1 MGSMAMV
8 VRGTQPSQLPELHFI
23 NVVKENT
30 IVQEK
35 RGGLFA
41 KAARAIVRLVDDS
54 NNLKSHNN
62 QKSNLLI
69 RRLSA
74 KGWSSKNVISYKPS
88 KIVVKFAYVTYQL
101 IAINFSRSPLARGND
116 NARTAR
122 QDDLSQN
129 GPIVEEIN
137 DAPISQL
144 PPAETNYLM
153 NTPDNAYYS
162 PAYSYAPPPAV
173 RVPTRFEEAPVP
185 VAAERFIAEEQ
196 HADASESRAQV
207 AAAASQAHQ
216 DVAEF
221 TVAETPLPASTPAKA
236 ETIDVETAPAELS
249 APLPK
254 VTVDA
259 PISNEELTA
268 PASQVFAS
276 AAECI
281 ELDLQDVQ
289 PKMQQL
295 EPIAL
300 EEAPAAPIL
309 IMGLDEPAEAPQ
321 SEKLHDLLEAGKNM
335 AAAMGNLNEAL
346 KAAEA

>member
-1 MGSMAMV
+1 MGSMLTV
-8 VRGTQPSQLPELHFI
+8 VARPQHVELHSTDWFI
-23 NVVKENT
+23 KDT

-35 RGGLFA
+35 RGGLIA

-54 NNLKSHNN
+54 NNLKSRNN
-62 QKSNLLI
+62 QKINLLT

-74 KGWSSKNVISYKPS
+74 RGWSSQNVSTLEVS
-88 KIVVKFAYVTYQL
+88 KIVLKLPYATYKF
-101 IAINFSRSPLARGND
+101 IAAHFSRSPLALRND
-116 NARTAR
+116 NAWAAT

-129 GPIVEEIN
+129 GPIVEEVN
-137 DAPISQL
+137 DVPVSQ
-144 PPAETNYLM
+144 PRPAQTNYLM
-153 NTPDNAYYS
+153 NTPNHAHHS

-173 RVPTRFEEAPVP
+173 WGSTQFEEASVP
-185 VAAERFIAEEQ
+185 VEAERFVAEEQ
-196 HADASESRAQV
+196 HANVSESRAEV
-207 AAAASQAHQ
+207 AAEASQAHQ
-216 DVAEF
+216 GSAEF
-221 TVAETPLPASTPAKA
+221 TVAETPLPASTPGKA

-254 VTVDA
+254 ATVDA
-259 PISNEELTA
+259 PIFNERFNA

-289 PKMQQL
+289 PKMQQP

-300 EEAPAAPIL
+300 EKTPAAPIL

-321 SEKLHDLLEAGKNM
+321 SEKLHDLLEAGKKM
-335 AAAMGNLNEAL
+335 ATAMGGLNIAL
-346 KAAEA
+346 KPAEA